1 MCDVSMRARLHR
13 GGTENISMRARLRD
27 GGTENIQS

>member
-1 MCDVSMRARLHR
+1 MRARLHR